1 MSNLKQP
8 IFDIPF
14 HYNFTIFTGTTGVP
28 KGVYKEHKG
37 VVNSITDLSIR
48 YEMRQKP
55 EVVVLFSAYVF
66 EPFVRQTLI
75 ALVNSQL
82 LVIADDNEK
91 LDQTKFL
98 EFLNK
103 HHVTYL
109 NGTASVLQEYDLS
122 KCNTLTRL
130 ILVGEELTK
139 NRYDNLR
146 KKYKGRIICEYGF
159 TESALVS
166 CMNTFDLGDERTN
179 RSIGRPLRN
188 VKAYIV
194 NSNLQPLPIGA
205 IGELYIGGV
214 GISRGYMNRDALT
227 KERFLVN
234 PFQTE
239 DEKAKSV
246 NGLMYKTGDLA
257 RWLENGH
264 IEFIG
269 RNDFQIKLRGNR
281 IEPAE
286 IESVV
291 LEYDNI
297 SRCTIA
303 VKDSKLSEES
313 SASSRHLVGYF
324 VANKN
329 IAEEQLIAYL
339 EQKLPRYM
347 IPVRMIQVEDI
358 KTNINGKVDLKAL
371 PEVEFTRQ
379 FNADRIHDEPRNDI
393 DLKLVEIWSE
403 ALGILK
409 DKIGIKDDF
418 FRLGGHSITCIQLIA
433 RIRQKLGCDVSIEHI
448 FGLRSIEKLS
458 DYISK
463 QRVSEIMEKQILSSP
478 PELLD
483 VSEEILANSLHQGLF
498 YHYLKQGQNDDA
510 YVMQSHYKYGEAIN
524 SSIYKNAWE
533 MARIKYPSLRL
544 NFKVLKEVHQV
555 FKCPSTPLDWTFADI
570 CNTDD
575 KEVEVR
581 DIIKADR
588 ERSYNLENGNLF
600 RIYLIKEAEC
610 KYSMVFSYH
619 HIIFDGWSIPILFAF
634 VHRAYQSLLR
644 TESVCQDSL
653 TSSDAA
659 YMLSQ
664 KHLEIHRND
673 HFEYWTSQIED
684 IDQRVNLS
692 GLLKENIK
700 YKVQISNYDHIEQ
713 QKQSTLEINC
723 DLVKK
728 LQSFGI
734 TNGVTLHSILQFA
747 WHKVLYAY
755 GGGRNTVVGTT
766 VSGRNIPIDAVENS
780 VGLYINTL
788 PLVVDHLKEN
798 RMTGVEAIKEIQ
810 KKMNVM
816 NCKSNV
822 ELGKLGSGNGE
833 LKHSLFDS
841 LFVLEPK
848 MDLDKS
854 FGFELIKDYEKLDYP
869 LAVIAREQMG
879 ILKFSLCYAGEL
891 FEEQVIADIL
901 QLVEYV
907 LSQVAS
913 TPEQAVG
920 NMNLVLPKQLCL
932 MEKWNET
939 RKPFPADKTLHE
951 IFEEATIS
959 NENKVALVYEDIK
972 WRYGDLNKKANQL
985 ANYLRS
991 SVTINPDEKIA
1002 LILEKSDLLILSILG
1017 VWKSGAAF
1025 VPIDPSYPDER
1036 IQFMLED
1043 TESKLV
1049 IVNKRNENILG
1060 NIIPNHLK
1068 IVNIEE
1074 AVTSASFDYDESNL
1088 PKISCSTNLCYVIY
1102 TSGTTGR
1109 PKGVMTEHRGV
1120 VNLHDSLSTIFDL
1133 KSGKDEVLLSFS
1145 NFVFDHFVE
1154 QMTDGLLS
1162 GQTLCILND
1171 EMRSDKD
1178 RLYKYINDN
1187 KVTYLSG
1194 TPSVLSLYEYEDLN
1208 TITRIDAVGEDFTES
1223 LFNKIRSNFTSGII
1237 INGYGPTETSI
1248 TTHKR
1253 IYKVGE
1259 SRKNKSIGHQIYN
1272 STCYI
1277 MNEFGQR
1284 VPIGAVGELHLGGV
1298 GVGRGYLNREEL
1310 TTKAF
1315 VQNPF
1320 TSVDDKNEARNLRI
1334 YKTGDVARHLANGEV
1349 ECLGRNDF
1357 QVS

>member
-1 MSNLKQP
+1 
-8 IFDIPF
+8 
-14 HYNFTIFTGTTGVP
+14 
-28 KGVYKEHKG
+28 
-37 VVNSITDLSIR
+37 
-48 YEMRQKP
+48 MRQKP

-66 EPFVRQTLI
+66 EPFIRQTLI

-103 HHVTYL
+103 HRVTYL
-109 NGTASVLQEYDLS
+109 NGTASVLQEYDLG
-122 KCNTLTRL
+122 KCNSLTKL

-146 KKYKGRIICEYGF
+146 RKYKGKIICEYGF

-227 KERFLVN
+227 KERFLIN

-239 DEKAKSV
+239 KEKENGV
-246 NGLMYKTGDLA
+246 NRLMYKTGDLA

-264 IEFIG
+264 IEYIG

-291 LEYDNI
+291 LQYPNI
-297 SRCTIA
+297 SKCTVA
-303 VKDSKLSEES
+303 VKESKLLEES

-324 VANKN
+324 VANEH
-329 IAEEQLIAYL
+329 IAEDQLIDYL

-347 IPVRMIQVEDI
+347 IPVRMVQIDDI

-371 PEVEFTRQ
+371 PEVEFTRE
-379 FNADRIHDEPRNDI
+379 FHTDRIQEPRNEMDS
-393 DLKLVEIWSE
+393 KLIEIWSE

-409 DKIGIKDDF
+409 NKIGIRDDF

-433 RIRQKLGCDVSIEHI
+433 RIRQKFGCDVTIEHI
-448 FGLRSIEKLS
+448 FALRNIEELS
-458 DYISK
+458 DYI
-463 QRVSEIMEKQILSSP
+463 EKQKDCQIEEKKIASKTSM
-478 PELLD
+478 ED
-483 VSEEILANSLHQGLF
+483 VSEDILANSLHQGLV
-498 YHYLKQGQNDDA
+498 YHYLKQGENDDA
-510 YVMQSHYKYGEAIN
+510 YVMQSHYQYSEAIN
-524 SSIYKNAWE
+524 SSMYKSAWE

-544 NFKVLKEVHQV
+544 NFKVQKEVYQV
-555 FKCPSTPLDWTFADI
+555 FKSPTEPLDWTFADL
-570 CNTDD
+570 CNKDD
-575 KEVEVR
+575 QKAEVHN
-581 DIIKADR
+581 IIKTDR
-588 ERSYNLENGNLF
+588 ERRYNLENGNLF
-600 RIYLIKEAEC
+600 RIYLIKEEEC

-619 HIIFDGWSIPILFAF
+619 HIIFDGWSIPILFDF
-634 VHRAYQSLLR
+634 VHRAYESLLNGK
-644 TESVCQDSL
+644 ESTDEDFIM
-653 TSSDAA
+653 SSASADTA

-664 KHLEIHRND
+664 KHLEIHRKD
-673 HFEYWTSQIED
+673 HLDYWTSEIEQ

-692 GLLKENIK
+692 GLLKDEIK
-700 YKVQISNYDHIEQ
+700 YKVQINNYDHIEH
-713 QKQSTLEINC
+713 QKQSTKEMNG

-728 LQSFGI
+728 LQNFGVS
-734 TNGVTLHSILQFA
+734 NGVTLHSILQFA

-755 GGGRNTVVGTT
+755 GAGKNTVVGTT
-766 VSGRNIPIDAVENS
+766 VSGRNIPIDGVENS
-780 VGLYINTL
+780 VGLFINTL
-788 PLVVDHLKEN
+788 PLVVDHFKEN
-798 RMTGVEAIKEIQ
+798 DMSGVEAIKEIQ

-822 ELGKLGSGNGE
+822 ELGKLSSGNGD
-833 LKHSLFDS
+833 LKHSLFDT

-848 MDLDKS
+848 MDLGKS
-854 FGFELIKDYEKLDYP
+854 FGFKLIKDYEKLDYP

-879 ILKFSLCYAGEL
+879 ILKFTLCYAGEL
-891 FEEQVIADIL
+891 FEEEVIADIL
-901 QLVEYV
+901 DLVEYI
-907 LSQVAS
+907 LNQVVS
-913 TPEQAVG
+913 NPVQTVR

-932 MEKWNET
+932 MEQWNQT
-939 RKPFPADKTLHE
+939 KKSFPADKTLHE
-951 IFEEATIS
+951 LFEEATIS
-959 NENKVALVYEDIK
+959 NGNKIALVYEDIK
-972 WRYGDLNKKANQL
+972 WRYGDVNKKANQL

-991 SVTINPDEKIA
+991 LVIINPDDKIA
-1002 LILEKSDLLILSILG
+1002 LILEKNDLLILSILG
-1017 VWKSGAAF
+1017 VWKAGAAF
-1025 VPIDPSYPDER
+1025 VPIDITYPEER

-1043 TESKLV
+1043 TESKIV
-1049 IVNKRNENILG
+1049 IVNDRNEDRLEKIWPQH
-1060 NIIPNHLK
+1060 IK
-1068 IVNIEE
+1068 IVNIEQ
-1074 AVTSASFDYDESNL
+1074 TITNNL
-1088 PKISCSTNLCYVIY
+1088 SDHSECNLARISCSTNLCYVIY
-1102 TSGTTGR
+1102 TSGTSGR

-1120 VNLHDSLSTIFDL
+1120 VNLHDSLSKIFDL

-1154 QMTDGLLS
+1154 QMTDAILS
-1162 GQTLCILND
+1162 GQTLVILND
-1171 EMRSDKD
+1171 EMRSDKE
-1178 RLYKYINDN
+1178 RLYTYIKDN

-1194 TPSVLSLYEYEDLN
+1194 TPSVLSMYEYEDLKS
-1208 TITRIDAVGEDFTES
+1208 ITRIDAVGEDFTEA

-1237 INGYGPTETSI
+1237 INGYGPTEVSI

-1253 IYKVGE
+1253 IYRKGE
-1259 SRKNKSIGHQIYN
+1259 NRKNKSIGHQIYN
-1272 STCYI
+1272 STCYVL
-1277 MNEFGQR
+1277 NEFGQR
-1284 VPIGAVGELHLGGV
+1284 VPIGAVGELHLGGI
-1298 GVGRGYLNREEL
+1298 GVGRGYLNREDL
-1310 TTKAF
+1310 TTKSF

-1320 TSVDDKNEARNLRI
+1320 TTDEDKNEGRNLRV
-1334 YKTGDVARHLANGEV
+1334 YKTGDLARFLANGEV